1 MNDENK
7 KETVNETNE
16 QNQPQTET
24 TQESA
29 PAEETPVKTA
39 EELPEVKEENQALS
53 TDVVESTPAKSDL
66 LKEEITKD
74 GIIRYEDADEVTQT
88 KMDVIASEIN
98 IHDPNTVIFFGAKA
112 QENINRVS
120 ESMLEGV
127 KNKDL
132 GHAADSLNNLVA
144 EIQGFD
150 VDALN
155 PNQTQ
160 GFFSKLFG
168 MASPVVKFIGKYEE
182 VRKQID
188 AITDNLEQQKTQ
200 LLTDITSLERLY
212 KVNFEFFK
220 ELELYIAAGLHK
232 LEQLDKE
239 IIPKLEAE
247 AGNSKKMQKALKLKD
262 VINTRDD
269 LERRIHDLRLTRQ
282 VAMQAL
288 PTIRMVQDNDKSLVS
303 KISSVLVNTVPL
315 WKNQLAQAITIY
327 RSSEAAR
334 AVKGATDMTNELLEK
349 NAEALKE
356 ANRETREQIE
366 RGVYDIETIKKANQT
381 LIDTIQE
388 SLEIAQKGKE
398 TRRLAEQELIEVEN
412 QLYDALLAAGKI
424 RRK

>member
-1 MNDENK
+1 MQEKN
-7 KETVNETNE
+7 
-16 QNQPQTET
+16 NQPQPEKQTSQTEAISEKPLNKASEASTEKAQEALPTET
-24 TQESA
+24 
-29 PAEETPVKTA
+29 
-39 EELPEVKEENQALS
+39 
-53 TDVVESTPAKSDL
+53 VESGSDQ
-66 LKEEITKD
+66 LKELITKD
-74 GIIRYEDADEVTQT
+74 GILRYEDADEVTQT

-98 IHDPNTVIFFGAKA
+98 IHDPNSVIFFGAKA

-144 EIQGFD
+144 AIQGFD

-155 PNQTQ
+155 PNKPQ

-168 MASPVVKFIGKYEE
+168 LASPVAKFIGKYEE

-188 AITDNLEQQKTQ
+188 AITDHLEQQKTQ

-220 ELELYIAAGLHK
+220 ELELYIAAGVHK

-239 IIPKLEAE
+239 IIPKLKAE
-247 AGNSKKMQKALKLKD
+247 AGSSKKMQKALRLKD
-262 VINTRDD
+262 IINTRDD

-327 RSSEAAR
+327 RSSEAAK
-334 AVKGATDMTNELLEK
+334 AVKEATDMTNDLLEK

-381 LIDTIQE
+381 LIETIKE

>member
-1 MNDENK
+1 MAENEK
-7 KETVNETNE
+7 KE
-16 QNQPQTET
+16 QTET
-24 TQESA
+24 EKVTQKEQEELLQETA
-29 PAEETPVKTA
+29 QAEEKSETA
-39 EELPEVKEENQALS
+39 S
-53 TDVVESTPAKSDL
+53 TEVVEADTAVETEKSGESGSAL
-66 LKEEITKD
+66 LKEEITRD
-74 GIIRYEDADEVTQT
+74 GILRYEDADEVTQT
-88 KMDVIASEIN
+88 KMDVIASEID
-98 IHDPNTVIFFGAKA
+98 IKDPHTVIFYGAKA

-132 GHAADSLNNLVA
+132 GHAADSLNDLVA

-160 GFFSKLFG
+160 GFFSRLFG

-220 ELELYIAAGLHK
+220 ELELYIAAGVHK
-232 LEQLDKE
+232 LEQLDNE

-247 AGNSKKMQKALKLKD
+247 AAGSKKMQKALRLQD
-262 VINTRDD
+262 IINTRND

-327 RSSEAAR
+327 RSSEAAK

-366 RGVYDIETIKKANQT
+366 RGVYDIESIKKANQT

-388 SLEIAQKGKE
+388 SLEIAKKGKE
-398 TRRLAEQELIEVEN
+398 TRAAAEEELVKIEN
-412 QLYDALLAAGKI
+412 QLHDALLAAGKI
-424 RRK
+424 RH

>member
-1 MNDENK
+1 MRDQDAPK
-7 KETVNETNE
+7 QETPQSTEVTREE
-16 QNQPQTET
+16 QEQLQ
-24 TQESA
+24 QESDNQ
-29 PAEETPVKTA
+29 TH
-39 EELPEVKEENQALS
+39 LPEVAETTEPAAS
-53 TDVVESTPAKSDL
+53 TLPDEVKR
-66 LKEEITKD
+66 D
-74 GIIRYEDADEVTQT
+74 GITMYEDADEVTQT
-88 KMDVIASEIN
+88 KMDVIASEVDIK
-98 IHDPNTVIFFGAKA
+98 DPHTVIFFGAKA

-120 ESMLEGV
+120 EGMLEGV

-155 PNQTQ
+155 PNQAQ
-160 GFFSKLFG
+160 GFFAKLFG

-220 ELELYIAAGLHK
+220 ELELYIAAGVHK
-232 LEQLDKE
+232 LQQLDNE

-247 AGNSKKMQKALKLKD
+247 AGGSKKMQKALRLQD
-262 VINTRDD
+262 IVNTRND

-288 PTIRMVQDNDKSLVS
+288 PTIRMVQDNDKSLIS

-327 RSSEAAR
+327 RSSEAAK
-334 AVKGATDMTNELLEK
+334 AVKGATDMTNDLLEK

-366 RGVYDIETIKKANQT
+366 RGVYDIESIKKANQT

-398 TRRLAEQELIEVEN
+398 TRAAAEQELVEVEN
-412 QLYDALLAAGKI
+412 QLHDALLAAGKI
-424 RRK
+424 RRN

>member
-1 MNDENK
+1 MRD
-7 KETVNETNE
+7 
-16 QNQPQTET
+16 QD
-24 TQESA
+24 A
-29 PAEETPVKTA
+29 PKQETPQSTEVTR
-39 EELPEVKEENQALS
+39 EEQEQLQQEPDNQTHLPEVAETTEPTAS
-53 TDVVESTPAKSDL
+53 TLPDEVKR
-66 LKEEITKD
+66 D
-74 GIIRYEDADEVTQT
+74 GITMYEDADEVTQT
-88 KMDVIASEIN
+88 KMDVIASEVDIK
-98 IHDPNTVIFFGAKA
+98 DPHTVIFFGAKA

-120 ESMLEGV
+120 EGMLEGV

-155 PNQTQ
+155 PNQAQ
-160 GFFSKLFG
+160 GFFAKLFG

-220 ELELYIAAGLHK
+220 ELELYIAAGVHK
-232 LEQLDKE
+232 LQQLDNE

-247 AGNSKKMQKALKLKD
+247 AGGSKKMQKALRLQD
-262 VINTRDD
+262 IVNTRND

-288 PTIRMVQDNDKSLVS
+288 PTIRMVQDNDKSLIS

-327 RSSEAAR
+327 RSSEAAK
-334 AVKGATDMTNELLEK
+334 AVKGATDMTNDLLEK

-366 RGVYDIETIKKANQT
+366 RGVYDIESIKKANQT

-398 TRRLAEQELIEVEN
+398 TRAAAEQELVEVEN
-412 QLYDALLAAGKI
+412 QLHDALLAAGKI
-424 RRK
+424 RRN

>member
-1 MNDENK
+1 MEEKSNP
-7 KETVNETNE
+7 
-16 QNQPQTET
+16 QQPE
-24 TQESA
+24 
-29 PAEETPVKTA
+29 
-39 EELPEVKEENQALS
+39 
-53 TDVVESTPAKSDL
+53 ESTPQVSEKKPEATSAEPLHEASKTSAEKTEEAL
-66 LKEEITKD
+66 PAETVESGSEQLKEMITKD
-74 GIIRYEDADEVTQT
+74 GILRYEDADEVTQT

-98 IHDPNTVIFFGAKA
+98 IHDPNSVIFFGAKA

-144 EIQGFD
+144 AIQGFD
-150 VDALN
+150 VDALD
-155 PNQTQ
+155 PNKPQ
-160 GFFSKLFG
+160 GFFAKLFG
-168 MASPVVKFIGKYEE
+168 LASPVAKFIGKYEE

-188 AITDNLEQQKTQ
+188 AITDHLEQQKTQ

-220 ELELYIAAGLHK
+220 ELELYIAAGVHK

-247 AGNSKKMQKALKLKD
+247 AGSSKKMQKALRLKD

-327 RSSEAAR
+327 RSSEAAK
-334 AVKGATDMTNELLEK
+334 AVKEATDMTNDLLEK

-381 LIDTIQE
+381 LIDTIRE

>member
-1 MNDENK
+1 MQE
-7 KETVNETNE
+7 ETK
-16 QNQPQTET
+16 QPQPEEQTPQT
-24 TQESA
+24 AQTQNEERSEKSLHEASEA
-29 PAEETPVKTA
+29 PAENAQEVLPAET
-39 EELPEVKEENQALS
+39 
-53 TDVVESTPAKSDL
+53 VESGSDQ
-66 LKEEITKD
+66 LKEIITKD
-74 GIIRYEDADEVTQT
+74 GILRYEDADEVTQT
-88 KMDVIASEIN
+88 KMDVIAGEIN
-98 IHDPNTVIFFGAKA
+98 IHDPNSVIFFGAKA

-144 EIQGFD
+144 AIQGFD

-155 PNQTQ
+155 PNKPQ
-160 GFFSKLFG
+160 GFFAKLLG
-168 MASPVVKFIGKYEE
+168 LASPVAKFIGKYEE

-188 AITDNLEQQKTQ
+188 AITDHLEQQKTQ

-212 KVNFEFFK
+212 RVNFEFFK
-220 ELELYIAAGLHK
+220 ELELYIAAGVHK

-239 IIPKLEAE
+239 IIPKLKAE
-247 AGNSKKMQKALKLKD
+247 AGSSKKMQKALRLKD
-262 VINTRDD
+262 IINTRDD
-269 LERRIHDLRLTRQ
+269 LERRVHDLRLTRQ

-327 RSSEAAR
+327 RSSEAAK
-334 AVKGATDMTNELLEK
+334 AVKEATDMTNELLEK

-381 LIDTIQE
+381 LIETIKE